1 MKKKYLILGI
11 LFCLILTGCGN
22 NKKELVA
29 ITVDEFNL
37 VANNNNF
44 TTEDNTEQ
52 YKDISYIK
60 EASIAKIDDI
70 SIELIVYDNE
80 EDAKKVQESQIEKFK
95 SRKSTG
101 ASKTQEKG
109 LNYYKYIYISNGYY
123 SYITRVENTIVF
135 CDIPLTEK
143 DKVEK
148 IINDIKY

>member
-1 MKKKYLILGI
+1 MKKKYLILGVI
-11 LFCLILTGCGN
+11 FCLILTGCGN
-22 NKKELVA
+22 SKKELTA
-29 ITVDEFNL
+29 TTIEEFNL
-37 VANNNNF
+37 AASKNNF
-44 TTEDNTEQ
+44 TTEDNMEK

-60 EASIAKIDDI
+60 EASIAKTDDI

-80 EDAKKVQESQIEKFK
+80 ESAKNVQEAQIEKFK

-101 ASKTQEKG
+101 ASKVQEKG
-109 LNYYKYIYISNGYY
+109 LNYYKYKYISNGYY
-123 SYITRVENTIVF
+123 SYIIRVDNTLVF